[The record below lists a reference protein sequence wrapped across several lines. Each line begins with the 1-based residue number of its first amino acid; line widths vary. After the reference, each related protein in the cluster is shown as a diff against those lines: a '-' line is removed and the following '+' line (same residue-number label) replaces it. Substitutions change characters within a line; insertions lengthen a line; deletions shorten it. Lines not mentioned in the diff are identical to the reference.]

1 MKRIY
6 FTQRCP
12 VCGCRIFLNSHGYQC
27 ECCLFHISYYVCNRH
42 ISPDE
47 AERIVAGQKL
57 ILDGF
62 STKSGN
68 VFSSIPVVEGY
79 SIRLDNTVDNIPG
92 LGGIIV
98 GNKGFVV
105 DMKDD
110 GHRSRLRIQR
120 MYNGHMLNI
129 AEVKALLH
137 NGSVQ
142 LETFD
147 DEGYAVI
154 HRLRFEKNKQKVVFL
169 RC

>member
-1 MKRIY
+1 
-6 FTQRCP
+6 
-12 VCGCRIFLNSHGYQC
+12 
-27 ECCLFHISYYVCNRH
+27 VCNRH

-92 LGGIIV
+92 LGRIIV